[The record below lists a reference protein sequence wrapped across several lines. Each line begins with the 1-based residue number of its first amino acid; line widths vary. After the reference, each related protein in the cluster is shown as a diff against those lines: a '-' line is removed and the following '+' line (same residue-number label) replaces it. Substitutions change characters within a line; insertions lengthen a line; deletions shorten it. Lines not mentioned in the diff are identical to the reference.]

1 MASSVGSWIEKTKVM
16 LIAEDNDIV
25 ITKLAL
31 RGWGREEEEEE
42 EESEHD

>member
-1 MASSVGSWIEKTKVM
+1 M
-16 LIAEDNDIV
+16 LIAEDNDIG

-31 RGWGREEEEEE
+31 RGWGRVEEEE

>member
-1 MASSVGSWIEKTKVM
+1 M

-31 RGWGREEEEEE
+31 RGGGEKKKRKKANMT
-42 EESEHD
+42 SNK

>member
-1 MASSVGSWIEKTKVM
+1 M

-31 RGWGREEEEEE
+31 RRWGRVEEEEEE

>member
-1 MASSVGSWIEKTKVM
+1 M

-31 RGWGREEEEEE
+31 RGGGREEEE